1 MLLYLQLPSIFP
13 DTVFGFFVFSWLV
26 TRQAAFTL
34 VVWSVIVE
42 APVHVKEG
50 FNPMEGLF
58 WTKYTYWGFS
68 TFLVALL
75 GLLWVWFWMICRVA
89 FNVLRG
95 KPAEDV
101 RSDEEE

>member
-26 TRQAAFTL
+26 TRQGAFTL
-34 VVWSVIVE
+34 VVWSLIVE
-42 APVHVKEG
+42 SPIYIERD
-50 FNPMEGLF
+50 FRPMEGRF
-58 WTKYTYWGFS
+58 WSGPTYWAFVS
-68 TFLVALL
+68 LLL
-75 GLLWVWFWMICRVA
+75 GLLILLWVWFWMICRVA
-89 FNVLRG
+89 FKVISG